1 MDAVLLAT
9 VGAEPQ
15 VVALATAL
23 LLARGAKLAAV
34 RVLHT
39 TPPVAPLDDLQ
50 RHFAA
55 QAGWPRL
62 ETVAMPIADVL
73 TAADI
78 ERFSAALYDELKR
91 RLAGEA
97 QVHVLLAGGRKPM
110 AMAGMSV
117 AQLLL
122 GPDDCVWYLFSDEG
136 LRLSGRFTA
145 QPGERVELVEV
156 PLVRLSPAAPRFL
169 RAFAADSPTAARRAA
184 EEEAQRRLHHFVSVE
199 LTPAEREV
207 AALVAQEVA
216 TVDELAR
223 RLHKA
228 PKTITNQL
236 NAIYSKMESAFGLQP
251 NRALK
256 REFLRRELG
265 RYFVKVGS

>member
-23 LLARGAKLAAV
+23 LLARGVKPAAV

-39 TPPVAPLDDLQ
+39 TPPVVPLDDL
-50 RHFAA
+50 RSHFGA
-55 QAGWPRL
+55 QQCWPRL
-62 ETVAMPIADVL
+62 GTVALPIADVL

-78 ERFSAALYDELKR
+78 EQFSAALYDEMKR
-91 RLAGEA
+91 WLAEGMC
-97 QVHVLLAGGRKPM
+97 VHLLLAGGRKPM

-122 GPDDCVWYLFSDEG
+122 GPDDCIWYLFSDEG

-156 PLVRLSPAAPRFL
+156 PLARLSPAAPRFL
-169 RAFAADSPTAARRAA
+169 RSFAADSPAAARRAA
-184 EEEAQRRLHHFVSVE
+184 EQEAQRRLHRFVTVE

-207 AALVAQEVA
+207 AALVVQEVA
-216 TVDELAR
+216 TVDEMAS

-228 PKTITNQL
+228 PKTVTNQL
-236 NAIYSKMESAFGLQP
+236 SAIYSKMESAFGLQP
-251 NRALK
+251 NHALK

-265 RYFVKVGS
+265 RYFVEVGS